1 MPESPINPLADLYGG
16 KGVIKYG
23 LKYGKMSKTKI
34 LKLLGNVLKKKKSK
48 GVIKGKDVNTGG
60 YQSSGVVKKMQD
72 DLKKKRN

>member
-48 GVIKGKDVNTGG
+48 GVIKGTGMKGPETTKDF
-60 YQSSGVVKKMQD
+60 KK
-72 DLKKKRN
+72 LKY